1 MQVKCP
7 YCNHEVE
14 ALQYCEI
21 CAKKIDWIIGFY
33 EKSQYYYNKGYGHA
47 VLRELSLAIPNL
59 EKAIYYN
66 KYNIQAKNL
75 LGLIYFEI
83 GQVSLALKSWIL
95 SEALCKEDNLAS
107 TYIEK

>member
-66 KYNIQAKNL
+66 KYNSIYHLQRQIVLLYIFLINYILHLYDYNL
-75 LGLIYFEI
+75 
-83 GQVSLALKSWIL
+83 
-95 SEALCKEDNLAS
+95 
-107 TYIEK
+107 